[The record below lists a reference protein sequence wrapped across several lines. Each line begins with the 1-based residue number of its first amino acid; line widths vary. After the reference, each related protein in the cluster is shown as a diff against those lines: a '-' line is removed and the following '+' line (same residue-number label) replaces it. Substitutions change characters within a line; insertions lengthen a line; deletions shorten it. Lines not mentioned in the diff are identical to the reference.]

1 MMPNNSLMRS
11 FLIHNNLC
19 LYYWLK
25 KKIGKRGESWVANS
39 LEKVILIFGREQVE
53 AENGSL

>member
-1 MMPNNSLMRS
+1 MMPNNSLMKS
-11 FLIHNNLC
+11 FLIHNNRC

-25 KKIGKRGESWVANS
+25 KKIGKRGGSWVANS

-53 AENGSL
+53 GRKW

>member
-1 MMPNNSLMRS
+1 MPLLLAQKENRQE
-11 FLIHNNLC
+11 
-19 LYYWLK
+19 
-25 KKIGKRGESWVANS
+25 RGGWVANS